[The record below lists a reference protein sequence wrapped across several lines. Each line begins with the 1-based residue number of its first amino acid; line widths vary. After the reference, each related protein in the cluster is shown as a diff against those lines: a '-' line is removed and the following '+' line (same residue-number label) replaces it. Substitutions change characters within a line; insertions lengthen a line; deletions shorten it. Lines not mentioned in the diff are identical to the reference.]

1 MKVGKKLLMK
11 KKTNKKVLILGASSD
26 IGIEILKIYLKNN
39 YFIIAH
45 YSKGN
50 QKFFDFIK
58 KNESKIKKT
67 KFNFI
72 SNYNKIENFLKKKE
86 HLSADVIVNA
96 LGYVQQID
104 YNNLKISDIDKSFK
118 VNLYPGIYL
127 TSRVGEEMIK
137 KKWGRIVNL
146 GSIGVKFGGGMS
158 NLPYSLSKFGSEFF
172 PNNTKKWIKDNVF
185 INTLR
190 VGATNTKLHKNLPS
204 KNLKKRAD
212 LIPIK
217 RMANPKE
224 IAEFVFFIG
233 SEKNTYISHQVISI
247 SGGE

>member
-1 MKVGKKLLMK
+1 MKN
-11 KKTNKKVLILGASSD
+11 KTNKKVLILGASSD
-26 IGIEILKIYLKNN
+26 IGIEILKIYLRNN

-50 QKFFDFIK
+50 QTFFDYVK
-58 KNESKIKKT
+58 KNKSKVKKT

-72 SNYNKIENFLKKKE
+72 SNLNRIENFLKKKE
-86 HLSADVIVNA
+86 HLTSDVIINA
-96 LGYVQQID
+96 LGFVEQIN
-104 YNNLKISDIDKSFK
+104 YNRIKISDIEKSFK

-127 TSRVGEEMIK
+127 TSRVGEEMVK
-137 KKWGRIVNL
+137 KRWGRIVNL

-158 NLPYSLSKFGSEFF
+158 NLPYSLSKFGLEFF

-204 KNLKKRAD
+204 KNLKNRAN

-224 IAEFVFFIG
+224 IAEFVYLIG
-233 SEKNTYISHQVISI
+233 SEKNTYISHQVISV